1 MGDAA
6 GYATLGILAKF
17 GDEFEHYITHKRSRY
32 DGNLECRASS

>member
-17 GDEFEHYITHKRSRY
+17 RDEFEHYIAHKRSRC
-32 DGNLECRASS
+32 DGGSARMP